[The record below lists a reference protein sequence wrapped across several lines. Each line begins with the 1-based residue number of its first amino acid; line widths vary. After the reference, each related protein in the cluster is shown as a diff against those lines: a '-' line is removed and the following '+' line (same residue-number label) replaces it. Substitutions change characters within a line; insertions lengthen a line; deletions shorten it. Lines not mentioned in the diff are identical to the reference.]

1 MRRASCSLLGHST
14 ALSASDPQ
22 SLPPSLYA
30 VCLLAS
36 VHDGRA
42 SARSQVDDIVSGG
55 EESGDDNFRE
65 RLHKE
70 LDADRIARYAMPL
83 ACSPDC
89 RHSHTCMQH
98 RLQPVELSYLCTR
111 TTQAA
116 GNEQAAP

>member
-55 EESGDDNFRE
+55 EESADDNFRE

-70 LDADRIARYAMPL
+70 LDADRISRYVLPPLPAARG
-83 ACSPDC
+83 
-89 RHSHTCMQH
+89 
-98 RLQPVELSYLCTR
+98 LQ
-111 TTQAA
+111 TQPHLH
-116 GNEQAAP
+116 AAPTAAS